1 MTLQEAIEFS
11 TLVESA
17 LIDAVATP
25 DSDFKEIMLDTFG
38 EVDEVEA
45 NIDTLTDIAA
55 QFVGGALNQKDF
67 RLLVQRVL
75 ATNLPKEASFRKA
88 EFNPYRTKD
97 TYYVHA
103 NRLEN
108 KTIKEY
114 EADGGG
120 NTGYNGEFFASG
132 IVVTLPSEVAE
143 KFAGVFYF
151 DENPQSGHSM
161 ISLKRA
167 SGDKVAALKAERGM
181 YDALNGGQYEREFRP
196 AFFRMLKDVPMV
208 PTRYA
213 SASVSRIVA
222 RFRAKTAAVLPQ
234 GQKQKVNMALMR
246 KGMDG
251 NKPWPRLGQA
261 LSEIGAILAA
271 NGISHDT
278 MSSNY
283 FRGKDGTARL
293 DIDFINEADPFSPTP
308 ITNSMLVVTYHQFE
322 ETDRWEV
329 VAYLS

>member
-67 RLLVQRVL
+67 RLLVQRTL
-75 ATNLPKEASFRKA
+75 QTPPIGR
-88 EFNPYRTKD
+88 
-97 TYYVHA
+97 
-103 NRLEN
+103 
-108 KTIKEY
+108 
-114 EADGGG
+114 
-120 NTGYNGEFFASG
+120 GE
-132 IVVTLPSEVAE
+132 
-143 KFAGVFYF
+143 K
-151 DENPQSGHSM
+151 
-161 ISLKRA
+161 K
-167 SGDKVAALKAERGM
+167 
-181 YDALNGGQYEREFRP
+181 
-196 AFFRMLKDVPMV
+196 
-208 PTRYA
+208 
-213 SASVSRIVA
+213 ASVSRIVA